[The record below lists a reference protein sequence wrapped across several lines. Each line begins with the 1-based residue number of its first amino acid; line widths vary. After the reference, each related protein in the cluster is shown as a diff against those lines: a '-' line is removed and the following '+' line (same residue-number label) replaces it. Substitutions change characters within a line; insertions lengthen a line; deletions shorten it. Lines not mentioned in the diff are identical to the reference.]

1 MLSSISRE
9 RLEDLYIIKHPF
21 NSHKIMHYALLQSAW
36 SDLKTVLKKK
46 RKKRKKE
53 KQTIIVK
60 LAFS

>member
-46 RKKRKKE
+46 ERKERKKSKP
-53 KQTIIVK
+53 
-60 LAFS
+60 